1 MRRFGGWPCPGT
13 FGDAT
18 GAVRGPEPAGPAFG
32 PFPLGRTLAAE
43 VPAEAGA
50 ARAAASMSKY
60 LEMVS
65 FNESQRLSKCKTGR
79 FELVILKHGLQ
90 YEHINHV

>member
-18 GAVRGPEPAGPAFG
+18 GAVRGPEPAGPAGPAPVPENLGPFGPFG

-60 LEMVS
+60 LEVVS
-65 FNESQRLSKCKTGR
+65 FNMSLNDFRNVKPEDL
-79 FELVILKHGLQ
+79 
-90 YEHINHV
+90 N